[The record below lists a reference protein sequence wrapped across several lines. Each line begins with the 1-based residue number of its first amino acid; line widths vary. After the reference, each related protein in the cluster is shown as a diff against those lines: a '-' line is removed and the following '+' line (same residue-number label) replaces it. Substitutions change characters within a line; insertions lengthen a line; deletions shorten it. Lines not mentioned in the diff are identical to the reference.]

1 MWLPLEENSEMTL
14 AAGTGLSS
22 RWLLGFRSGIGV
34 RAVEE
39 VAATGVVVAT
49 SDRWLKKPACVDE
62 VVVVVVLEVLSMGSD
77 LVVKMLVKIP
87 SALRSGLYLFVVV
100 EG

>member
-49 SDRWLKKPACVDE
+49 SDR
-62 VVVVVVLEVLSMGSD
+62 
-77 LVVKMLVKIP
+77 
-87 SALRSGLYLFVVV
+87 
-100 EG
+100 